1 VTLPYVRVRFC
12 YVIFCLTNANK
23 INITKGTIKYI
34 ENLTIII
41 IIIYKIFN
49 GIFIKKN
56 MNKILFILFSM
67 LFIHPNLHGQSLN
80 PLKTLTS
87 SDGKY
92 LIKKT
97 QQTSTENRV
106 INTIIWGT
114 GGVDAANAEFSL
126 PFVNATSYSPGDNI
140 TSWTA
145 LSINESGGSVA
156 PGAAYWERS
165 MLGYSQ
171 GAYNSNNTT
180 VSSPSSANGVAIF
193 DSDFLDNGGV
203 AGAFGSGQSPSAH
216 KGELISPRIDLT
228 GYTDIPLTVNFFS
241 FFRKFRTDEL
251 SVSLSTDDGSTW
263 TTNDYLNNSDLTEEF
278 INTIFLN
285 TTAGVS
291 NLSQCRIKFTFDGD
305 YYFAIVDDVSIFPAP
320 AYDLGIAAM
329 DQTPNSNNDKFGDQ
343 IHLTGSRYFP
353 VSQLSSDFRHLAM
366 GANIV
371 NFGFAT
377 VNIADNPRLI
387 VNIEKNVS
395 GAWQSVYTT
404 TIASTNVVYPIS
416 AYATSPS
423 TNVTSVL
430 SDISWVETGD
440 FRVTYTAVFDGIDS
454 DMTNN
459 SIEHFFT
466 LTPDDYVSMVDK
478 DVNGNPTADGNTFP
492 GNSPQGITSW
502 EYGSIFYFN
511 DATSQNLKVESIN
524 FIYYLRSN
532 FTGASNQTMY
542 GKIYRVNN
550 SNDFQTGNITLIG
563 LGIVNLTGLGSTIP
577 LNTYQVA
584 SMTNIYDATTGN
596 SMGPLTDGHY
606 FICIET
612 NPSLNGGTAT
622 FQSQDVPFIGRSV
635 AKNYALNTTFGTQNE
650 IVSNAVVS
658 ITDYQGS
665 KQYYTNGFGSDI
677 IPSIGVELSSNTL
690 STEEFASLDNFKVY
704 PNPTKEKVSIDFKE
718 INSSIDVKI
727 NDIAGR
733 LIKTAKYNNQRLIT
747 LEMPK
752 TKGVYFLQIT
762 NEKGFTVTHKVI
774 VE

>member
-1 VTLPYVRVRFC
+1 
-12 YVIFCLTNANK
+12 
-23 INITKGTIKYI
+23 
-34 ENLTIII
+34 
-41 IIIYKIFN
+41 
-49 GIFIKKN
+49 
-56 MNKILFILFSM
+56 M
-67 LFIHPNLHGQSLN
+67 LFMHPNLQAQSLN

-87 SDGKY
+87 RDGKY
-92 LIKKT
+92 LTKKLK
-97 QQTSTENRV
+97 QTSSENRV

-241 FFRKFRTDEL
+241 FFRKYSFDEL

-285 TTAGVS
+285 ATSGVS

-329 DQTPNSNNDKFGDQ
+329 DSNPNGPIYDKLVDQ
-343 IHLTGSRYFP
+343 KHLIGSRYFP
-353 VSQLSSDFRHLAM
+353 ISQLSSDFRHLAV

-371 NFGFAT
+371 NYGIAT
-377 VNIADNPRLI
+377 VAVIDNPRLI
-387 VNIEKNVS
+387 VNIEKNVL
-395 GAWQSVYTT
+395 GTWQSVYTT
-404 TIASTNVVYPIS
+404 TIASTNAVYPIME
-416 AYATSPS
+416 YATSPA

-430 SDISWVETGD
+430 SDISWVEIGD
-440 FRVTYTAVFDGIDS
+440 FRVTYTAAFDGIDS

-466 LTPDDYVSMVDK
+466 LTPDDYASMVDK
-478 DVNGNPTADGNTFP
+478 DVNGYPFASGRTLPFI
-492 GNSPQGITSW
+492 PQQGLQSW
-502 EYGSIFYFN
+502 EFGSTFYFN
-511 DATSQNLKVESIN
+511 DATAQNLKVEAIN
-524 FIYYLRSN
+524 FVYSLGSN
-532 FTGASNQTMY
+532 FIGNSNQRLY
-542 GKIYRVNN
+542 VNIYRQNN
-550 SNDFQTGNITLIG
+550 YLEFENGDLMLIG
-563 LGIVNLTGLGSTIP
+563 IGFANLTGLGTTIP

-584 SMTNIYDATTGN
+584 SVTNILDVSTGN

-606 FICIET
+606 FISIET
-612 NPSLNGGTAT
+612 NPSLSVSNALIYPNEVPYIGT
-622 FQSQDVPFIGRSV
+622 SS
-635 AKNYALNTTFGTQNE
+635 AKNYKFNRAVTITGSNPPTAPEF
-650 IVSNAVVS
+650 VSNVS
-658 ITDYQGS
+658 AIITDNIGFTTHYQL
-665 KQYYTNGFGSDI
+665 GFGDDI